1 MRAAMTAEELFQDL
15 KQLPAAERQKF
26 FVILSA
32 KAFSE
37 ERDSTHEEV
46 FGHLTAEEF
55 TSSEAA
61 EYLEVSTSTFRRYI
75 KKGQLEPSSSVGR
88 NLMFA
93 APTLKAFK
101 KVLKAAKG

>member
-1 MRAAMTAEELFQDL
+1 MRAAITAEELFQDL
-15 KQLPAAERQKF
+15 RKMPAAERQKF

-37 ERDSTHEEV
+37 EKDSTHEEV
-46 FGHLTAEEF
+46 FGHLTNDEF

-75 KKGQLEPSSSVGR
+75 KKGQLVQSSSVGR
-88 NLMFA
+88 NLMFDV
-93 APTLKAFK
+93 PTLKAFK
-101 KVLKAAKG
+101 RALKTAKG